1 MSSFVNKKVALIM
14 SVVVTLCLVVALCVV
29 FLYNPTNPATTLEQV
44 SNDNT
49 VQSSTGVASGD
60 VLTVDVTGGSYDT
73 STDGTNTIYTA
84 TPSSG
89 YRFAYWQDGSGI
101 KFSADLSVTTTRANC
116 VPVFI
121 QESAVVEVSDQAELL
136 NAFTTNNSASAMIVL
151 TNDIKVD
158 SSFTMVASFAGT
170 LDGAGYGIDGLV
182 RSGSDNVGGIC
193 GTLTGVIKNLEIRGT
208 VSGTGNVGAFAGTL
222 NGGLLSRCS
231 NFATVNAG
239 NSGTAGGMVAT
250 ATGNTRSCSIYYCA
264 NYGSIIGNNVGAVIF
279 TNGTSD
285 SPICNLIQNT
295 NEGALQT
302 TNATA

>member
-1 MSSFVNKKVALIM
+1 M

-73 STDGTNTIYTA
+73 STDGT
-84 TPSSG
+84 
-89 YRFAYWQDGSGI
+89 WQDGSGI

-121 QESAVVEVSDQAELL
+121 QESAVVEVSTRAELQ
-136 NAFTTNNSASAMIVL
+136 NAFITNNSASAMIVL
-151 TNDIKVD
+151 KNDIKVD

-170 LDGAGYGIDGLV
+170 LDGAGYGIDGLT
-182 RSGSDNVGGIC
+182 RSGSNNVGGIC